1 MTLAPE
7 RRTAPAAGPTG
18 PAPVLSVRD
27 LRVSFPSEAGPVEAV
42 RGVDFDLLPGRTLG
56 IVGESGSGKSATAL
70 AVMGLLPPTARLGG
84 RILLGGRDLAALDDK
99 ELSRVRGKDIGMVFQ
114 DPMSALTPIF
124 SVGRLL
130 SEALRVHR
138 ELSRKDAWE
147 QAVELLD
154 LVGIPDP
161 RERAKAFPHE
171 FSGGMRQRVVI
182 ALAIANRPSVLVA
195 DEPTT
200 ALDVTVQAQILDVL
214 RLAQRETGAGLVL
227 ITHDLGV
234 VAGHADDVAIMYAGR
249 IVEHAG
255 VDELFRRP
263 TMPYTARLLAGVP
276 TVDSGVQRPLIPV
289 GGEPPSLVGLPGGC
303 PFAPRCAVALEVC
316 RTTEPDLTTP
326 DPNALAPNAPDS
338 NTPGPTAPAGRPGRA
353 ACHRAREIADGS
365 LDPAGEAVPV
375 PPAGSGE
382 RTAGDVVLRV
392 EDLVKTFPATKGA
405 LLKRRVGTLHAVNGI
420 SFELRAGETLGLVGE
435 SGSGKTTTLR
445 EVLRLRAPEG
455 GRIEVAGTDVATL
468 RSAAQV
474 RELRREVQI
483 VLQDPTDALDPRM
496 TVFDLL
502 AEPLRAAGADRT
514 AVRSRVTRLL
524 DLVGLDRAMGDRF
537 PAALSG
543 GQRQRVGIAR
553 ALAREPRL
561 LVLDEPLSALDV
573 SVQAEIINLLAR
585 LKRELGLAY
594 LVVAH
599 DLAVVRY
606 FSDRI
611 AVMYLGHIVE
621 SGATEEIFARPR
633 HPYTKA
639 LLSAIPVPDP
649 RRERHRERIVLEGE
663 QPSAARL
670 PRGCVFVDRCPLHRE
685 ADESVR
691 TRCRTERPA
700 TVGAPDG
707 SDHHYA
713 CHAV

>member
-1 MTLAPE
+1 MNPVPVRPTGPEAEPAPGPLAPAPP
-7 RRTAPAAGPTG
+7 APAGP

-27 LRVSFPSEAGPVEAV
+27 LRVSFPSEQGPVDAV

-70 AVMGLLPPTARLGG
+70 ALLGLLPSTARVGG
-84 RILLGGRDLAALDDK
+84 RILLGGRDLAAMDDAA
-99 ELSRVRGKDIGMVFQ
+99 LARVRGKDIGMVFQ
-114 DPMSALTPIF
+114 DPMSALTPVF

-130 SEALRVHR
+130 SQALRVHR
-138 ELSRKDAWE
+138 DLSRKDAWE

-234 VAGHADDVAIMYAGR
+234 VAGHADDVAVMYAGR
-249 IVEHAG
+249 IVEHTG
-255 VDELFRRP
+255 VDELFARP
-263 TMPYTARLLAGVP
+263 TMPYTARLLAAVP
-276 TVDSGVQRPLIPV
+276 SADSGVRRPLVPI
-289 GGEPPSLVGLPGGC
+289 GGEPPSPTALPGGC
-303 PFAPRCAVALEVC
+303 AFAPRCTVARDVC
-316 RTTEPDLTTP
+316 RTAEPDL
-326 DPNALAPNAPDS
+326 A
-338 NTPGPTAPAGRPGRA
+338 APAGRPGLV
-353 ACHRAREIADGS
+353 ACHRAQEIADGT
-365 LDPAGEAVPV
+365 LDPAGPAVAV
-375 PPAGSGE
+375 PPARAGRGSVGE
-382 RTAGDVVLRV
+382 VVLRV
-392 EDLVKTFPATKGA
+392 EDLVKTFPVTKGA
-405 LLKRRVGTLHAVNGI
+405 LLKRRVGTLQVVNGVG
-420 SFELRAGETLGLVGE
+420 FELRAGETLALVGE

-474 RELRREVQI
+474 RELRREIQI
-483 VLQDPTDALDPRM
+483 VLQDPTDALDPRL

-502 AEPLRAAGADRT
+502 AEPLQAAGADRR
-514 AVRSRVTRLL
+514 AVRSRIPQLL
-524 DLVGLDRAMGDRF
+524 DLVGLDRAVGDRF

-553 ALAREPRL
+553 ALAREPKL

-573 SVQAEIINLLAR
+573 SVQAEIVNLLVR

-621 SGATEEIFARPR
+621 SGATEEIFAHPR

-639 LLSAIPVPDP
+639 LLSAVPLPDP
-649 RRERHRERIVLEGE
+649 RRERRRERIVLQGE

-670 PRGCVFVDRCPLHRE
+670 PAGCVFVDRCPLHRE

-707 SDHHYA
+707 SDHRYA
-713 CHAV
+713 CHAL

>member
-1 MTLAPE
+1 MTLAPAL
-7 RRTAPAAGPTG
+7 RTG

-84 RILLGGRDLAALDDK
+84 RILLGGRDLAAMDDK

-114 DPMSALTPIF
+114 DPLSALTPIF

-130 SEALRVHR
+130 AEALRVHR

-161 RERAKAFPHE
+161 RERAKSFPHE

-182 ALAIANRPSVLVA
+182 ALAIANKPSVLVA

-234 VAGHADDVAIMYAGR
+234 VAGHADDVAVMYAGR
-249 IVEHAG
+249 IVEHAS
-255 VDELFRRP
+255 VDQLFRRP
-263 TMPYTARLLAGVP
+263 TMPYTARLLASIP
-276 TVDSGVQRPLIPV
+276 TVDSGVERPLIPI
-289 GGEPPSLVGLPGGC
+289 GGEPPSLVGLPSGC
-303 PFAPRCAVALEVC
+303 PFAPRCAVARDVC
-316 RTTEPDLTTP
+316 RTTEPDLTAP
-326 DPNALAPNAPDS
+326 DPTEAVPP
-338 NTPGPTAPAGRPGRA
+338 APAGRPGRV
-353 ACHRAREIADGS
+353 ACHRAQEIADGS
-365 LDPAGEAVPV
+365 LDPAGEAAPV
-375 PPAGSGE
+375 PPAGSGA

-392 EDLVKTFPATKGA
+392 EDLVKTFPVTKGA
-405 LLKRRVGTLHAVNGI
+405 LLKRRVGTLHAVNHV

-474 RELRREVQI
+474 RELRRDVQI
-483 VLQDPTDALDPRM
+483 VLQDPTDALDPRL

-502 AEPLRAAGADRT
+502 AEPLQATGADRT
-514 AVRSRVTRLL
+514 AIRSRVTRLL

-561 LVLDEPLSALDV
+561 LALDEPLSALDV
-573 SVQAEIINLLAR
+573 SVQAGIINLLAR

-649 RRERHRERIVLEGE
+649 ERERHRERIVLAGE

-670 PRGCVFVDRCPLHRE
+670 PEGCVFVDRCPLHRE

-700 TVGAPDG
+700 TVGVPDG
-707 SDHHYA
+707 SDHQYA